1 MSALSIQLTRTVA
14 GLLVVM
20 SMVLTPASVLA
31 APPDQG
37 GQTHVVQAGET
48 LYSIA
53 TRYGVTVEA
62 IMAANDLANANFI
75 YVGQRLVIPG
85 GSDGPAHDDGWGQG
99 GRHVVKAGETLTSIA
114 LRYGTTVGAL
124 ATANGL
130 NNADYVYVG
139 QVLNVPGE
147 SRAPEGNKA
156 SGRDWG
162 KDTCEKTFVVRAG
175 DTLSSIA
182 WQHRTTV
189 NELIR
194 SNDLKS
200 DLIYQGQRLCV
211 PGGGEMGPQKPGY
224 SGPAQPGYNGAP
236 GYSGAPVQGQPG
248 YSVPGTGQ
256 APLPGQP
263 GYGVPG
269 TGQAPLPGQPG
280 YGVPGYSGVPV
291 QGQPGYVAPGYS
303 GAPAPPPGYQVTP
316 ANTVAPPVVVVPA
329 IPQWV
334 GSQTASNP
342 DPVGITTLLVMT
354 HDTKDL
360 NIVIQSCDGKFT
372 ARGVSGVFFEFS
384 WIPTFA
390 FRFIPGGDY
399 LVWIE
404 NKPSQIAKVHV
415 DPGFRTLVEFK
426 FEIVSVPIPP
436 TPGGWIGDVVQNT
449 SGTKPI
455 GVASILQVRTGAIG
469 NIIRVTAGTFEGK
482 CVTGTKVELGP
493 GACEMGGLTAGTYRV
508 FLDGTDIAVD
518 IYLDGVGT
526 AQINFRHV

>member
-1 MSALSIQLTRTVA
+1 MSLI
-14 GLLVVM
+14 
-20 SMVLTPASVLA
+20 LTPASALA
-31 APPDQG
+31 APPETG
-37 GQTHVVQAGET
+37 GAVHIVQVGET
-48 LYSIA
+48 LSSIA
-53 TRYGVTVEA
+53 SRYGVTVEA
-62 IMAANDLANANFI
+62 IMAANGLANPNYI
-75 YVGQRLVIPG
+75 YVGQRLTIPG
-85 GSDGPAHDDGWGQG
+85 GADGPTDGGWGQG
-99 GRHVVKAGETLTSIA
+99 GRYVVKAGETLTSIA
-114 LRYGTTVGAL
+114 FRFGTTVAAL
-124 ATANGL
+124 AAANGL
-130 NNADYVYVG
+130 SNADYVYVG
-139 QVLNVPGE
+139 QVLNVPGG
-147 SRAPEGNKA
+147 SREPERDKAPVP
-156 SGRDWG
+156 DWG
-162 KDTCEKTFVVRAG
+162 KGKCDKTCVVQPG

-194 SNDLKS
+194 ANDLKS
-200 DLIYQGQRLCV
+200 DLIYQGQRLCI
-211 PGGGEMGPQKPGY
+211 PGGEEIGPRQPGY
-224 SGPAQPGYNGAP
+224 SGPVQPGYPQAPVQQQPGYVGPPGP

-248 YSVPGTGQ
+248 YV
-256 APLPGQP
+256 A
-263 GYGVPG
+263 
-269 TGQAPLPGQPG
+269 
-280 YGVPGYSGVPV
+280 PGYSGAPG

-303 GAPAPPPGYQVTP
+303 GAPAPPPGYEVTP
-316 ANTVAPPVVVVPA
+316 ATTIAPPVVVVPA

-334 GSQTASNP
+334 GSQTASNADP
-342 DPVGITTLLVMT
+342 DGITTLLVMT

-360 NIVIQSCDGKFT
+360 NIVIQSCTGGFT

-390 FRFIPGGDY
+390 FRGIPGGDY

-404 NKPSQIAKVHV
+404 GKPSQIAKVHV

-436 TPGGWIGDVVQNT
+436 TPGGWIGEVVQNT
-449 SGTKPI
+449 SGIKPI

-482 CVTGTKVELGP
+482 CVTGTKIELGL
-493 GACEMGGLTAGTYRV
+493 GACEMGGLSAGTYRV

>member
-1 MSALSIQLTRTVA
+1 MSALSIHLTRAVA

-20 SMVLTPASVLA
+20 SLVLTPASALA

-37 GQTHVVQAGET
+37 RQTHVVQAGET

-53 TRYGVTVEA
+53 SRYGVTVEA
-62 IMAANDLANANFI
+62 IMAANDLTNANYI

-85 GSDGPAHDDGWGQG
+85 GMDGPARDDGWGQG
-99 GRHVVKAGETLTSIA
+99 GRHVVQAGETLTSIA

-139 QVLNVPGE
+139 QVLNVPSG
-147 SRAPEGNKA
+147 SSKPEGDKEQKPDWSQNK
-156 SGRDWG
+156 
-162 KDTCEKTFVVRAG
+162 CEKIYVVRAG

-182 WQHRTTV
+182 WQYRTTV
-189 NELIR
+189 SELIR
-194 SNDLKS
+194 SNDLRS

-211 PGGGEMGPQKPGY
+211 PGGGEIGPQKPDY
-224 SGPAQPGYNGAP
+224 SDHGKPEQPQCPTQGRPGYDGARP
-236 GYSGAPVQGQPG
+236 DCA
-248 YSVPGTGQ
+248 
-256 APLPGQP
+256 
-263 GYGVPG
+263 
-269 TGQAPLPGQPG
+269 
-280 YGVPGYSGVPV
+280 PV

-303 GAPAPPPGYQVTP
+303 GAPAPAPAYEVTP
-316 ANTVAPPVVVVPA
+316 ATAAAPVSVVVVPA

-334 GSQTASNP
+334 GSQTASNADP
-342 DPVGITTLLVMT
+342 DGITTLLVMT
-354 HDTKDL
+354 HDAQDL
-360 NIVIQSCDGKFT
+360 NIVIQSADGKFT
-372 ARGVSGVFFEFS
+372 GRGVSGVYFEFS

-390 FRFIPGGDY
+390 FRFIPDGDY

-415 DPGFRTLVEFK
+415 EPGFRTLVEFK
-426 FEIVSVPIPP
+426 YEIVSVDTPP
-436 TPGGWIGDVVQNT
+436 TPGGWIGDVVQNS
-449 SGTKPI
+449 SGTKPL

-469 NIIRVTAGTFEGK
+469 NVIRVTAGTFEGK

-493 GACEMGGLTAGTYRV
+493 GACEMGGLSAGTYRV

-526 AQINFRHV
+526 AQIDFRHV

>member
-1 MSALSIQLTRTVA
+1 MPALSIHLTRTIA

-20 SMVLTPASVLA
+20 SMVLTPASALA

-37 GQTHVVQAGET
+37 RPIHVVQAGET

-53 TRYGVTVEA
+53 SRYGVTVEA
-62 IMAANDLANANFI
+62 IMAANDLANPNYI

-85 GSDGPAHDDGWGQG
+85 GLDGPARDDGWGQG
-99 GRHVVKAGETLTSIA
+99 GRHVVMAGETLTSIA

-139 QVLNVPGE
+139 QVLNVPGG
-147 SRAPEGNKA
+147 SRAPEGDKEP
-156 SGRDWG
+156 GLDWG
-162 KDTCEKTFVVRAG
+162 QNKCEKIYVVRAG

-182 WQHRTTV
+182 WQYRTTV

-194 SNDLKS
+194 SNDLRS
-200 DLIYQGQRLCV
+200 DLIYQGRRLCV
-211 PGGGEMGPQKPGY
+211 PGGGEIGPQKPDY
-224 SGPAQPGYNGAP
+224 SDYGRPERPQGPVQGQPECGVPDCGK
-236 GYSGAPVQGQPG
+236 APVQGQPG
-248 YSVPGTGQ
+248 YDG
-256 APLPGQP
+256 AH
-263 GYGVPG
+263 GYEG
-269 TGQAPLPGQPG
+269 A
-280 YGVPGYSGVPV
+280 PV

-303 GAPAPPPGYQVTP
+303 GAPAPPPGYEVTP
-316 ANTVAPPVVVVPA
+316 ATATTPAVVVVPA

-334 GSQTASNP
+334 GRQTASNADP
-342 DPVGITTLLVMT
+342 DGITTLLVMT
-354 HDTKDL
+354 HDAQDL
-360 NIVIQSCDGKFT
+360 NIVIQSSDGKFT
-372 ARGVSGVFFEFS
+372 GRGVSGVFFEFS

-390 FRFIPGGDY
+390 FRYIPGGDY

-415 DPGFRTLVEFK
+415 DPGFRTLVEFTY
-426 FEIVSVPIPP
+426 EITSVPIPP
-436 TPGGWIGDVVQNT
+436 TPGGWIGDVVKNT

-455 GVASILQVRTGAIG
+455 GVASILQVHTGGIG
-469 NIIRVTAGTFEGK
+469 NIIRVTAGTYEGK

-493 GACEMGGLTAGTYRV
+493 GACEIGGLTAGTYRV

-526 AQINFRHV
+526 AQIDFRHV

>member
-1 MSALSIQLTRTVA
+1 MSALSVHLTRTVA
-14 GLLVVM
+14 GLLVIM

-37 GQTHVVQAGET
+37 GSTHVVQAGET

-53 TRYGVTVEA
+53 SRYGVTVEA
-62 IMAANDLANANFI
+62 IMAANDLTNANYI
-75 YVGQRLVIPG
+75 YVGQRLIIPG
-85 GSDGPAHDDGWGQG
+85 GSDGPARDDRDDGWGQG
-99 GRHVVKAGETLTSIA
+99 GKYVVKAGDTLTSIA

-147 SRAPEGNKA
+147 SRVPEGDKGKEP
-156 SGRDWG
+156 GRDWG
-162 KDTCEKTFVVRAG
+162 QAKCEKIYAVRAG

-194 SNDLKS
+194 SNDLRS

-211 PGGGEMGPQKPGY
+211 PGGGEIGPQKPDYADHGKPEQPQ
-224 SGPAQPGYNGAP
+224 GP
-236 GYSGAPVQGQPG
+236 VH
-248 YSVPGTGQ
+248 
-256 APLPGQP
+256 GQP

-269 TGQAPLPGQPG
+269 TGEAPLPGQ
-280 YGVPGYSGVPV
+280 PGYSGVPV

-303 GAPAPPPGYQVTP
+303 GAAPPAPPPGYEVTP
-316 ANTVAPPVVVVPA
+316 ATATAPAVVVVPA

-342 DPVGITTLLVMT
+342 DPDEITTLLVMT
-354 HDTKDL
+354 HDAKDL

-372 ARGVSGVFFEFS
+372 ARGVSGVYFEFS

-426 FEIVSVPIPP
+426 YEIVSVPIPP
-436 TPGGWIGDVVQNT
+436 TPGGWIGDVVRNT
-449 SGTKPI
+449 SGIKPL

-493 GACEMGGLTAGTYRV
+493 GACEMGGLNAGTYRV

-526 AQINFRHV
+526 AQIDFRHV

>member
-1 MSALSIQLTRTVA
+1 MSALSIHLTRTVA

-20 SMVLTPASVLA
+20 SMVLTPASALA

-37 GQTHVVQAGET
+37 RPTHVVQAGET

-53 TRYGVTVEA
+53 SRYGVTVEA
-62 IMAANDLANANFI
+62 IMAANDLTNANYI

-85 GSDGPAHDDGWGQG
+85 GSGGPAGDGWGDG

-130 NNADYVYVG
+130 NDADYVYVG
-139 QVLNVPGE
+139 QVLNVPSG
-147 SRAPEGNKA
+147 SREPEGDKEP
-156 SGRDWG
+156 GRDWG
-162 KDTCEKTFVVRAG
+162 QDKCEKIYVVRAG

-182 WQHRTTV
+182 WQYRTTV

-211 PGGGEMGPQKPGY
+211 PGGGEIGPQKPDY
-224 SGPAQPGYNGAP
+224 SDYGQPGPPQGPVHGQPGYGVPGTGEAPLPGRP

-248 YSVPGTGQ
+248 YVE
-256 APLPGQP
+256 
-263 GYGVPG
+263 
-269 TGQAPLPGQPG
+269 
-280 YGVPGYSGVPV
+280 
-291 QGQPGYVAPGYS
+291 PGYS
-303 GAPAPPPGYQVTP
+303 GAPAPAPGYEVTP
-316 ANTVAPPVVVVPA
+316 ATAAAPAVVVVPA

-334 GSQTASNP
+334 GSQTASNADP
-342 DPVGITTLLVMT
+342 DGITTLLVMT
-354 HDTKDL
+354 HDAQDL
-360 NIVIQSCDGKFT
+360 NIVIQSADGKFT
-372 ARGVSGVFFEFS
+372 ARGVSGVYFEFS

-426 FEIVSVPIPP
+426 YEIVSVPIPP

-493 GACEMGGLTAGTYRV
+493 GACEMGGLSAGTYRV

-526 AQINFRHV
+526 AQIDFRHV